1 MIFILFNYIYNNYY
15 NKYNNSKKID
25 KLEEIVIIEKDNYC
39 YNNIYE
45 IV

>member
-1 MIFILFNYIYNNYY
+1 MIFILFNYIYYNCY
-15 NKYNNSKKID
+15 NKYYNSKKIEN
-25 KLEEIVIIEKDNYC
+25 LEEIVIIEKDNYI

>member
-15 NKYNNSKKID
+15 IKYNNPKKID
-25 KLEEIVIIEKDNYC
+25 KLEEIVIIKKDNYC

>member
-1 MIFILFNYIYNNYY
+1 MIFILYY
-15 NKYNNSKKID
+15 NSKKIEN
-25 KLEEIVIIEKDNYC
+25 LEEIVIIEKDNYI